1 MNAFPLQTYHHYY
14 FFNSVD
20 FSPSCL
26 LEKITNYVKGSVFY
40 NIIITGHSSSVAKLM
55 FQPGKEA
62 LKNVSCNRLTC
73 LMRPNRTLKY
83 IELEHRIMHVI
94 KPSRVIFFKTRTSK
108 LVPETKN
115 SEICTRNTRHP
126 WECKQGFCR
135 KKTDKTFF

>member
-40 NIIITGHSSSVAKLM
+40 HSSAVANLK
-55 FQPGKEA
+55 FQPGEAA
-62 LKNVSCNRLTC
+62 LKNVSCDRLTC

-94 KPSRVIFFKTRTSK
+94 KPSESFLKHGPINSCLKRRILNSALVIPAIRESANKVFA
-108 LVPETKN
+108 TKN
-115 SEICTRNTRHP
+115 WQNVLLKI
-126 WECKQGFCR
+126 
-135 KKTDKTFF
+135 